1 VEGSPAVVL
10 RRPFATALVL
20 ALVAAGLASC
30 STSGGGDRLTI
41 YSGRQSEL
49 IAPLLEDFSDETGIG
64 IDVRYGDSA
73 DLALLID
80 EEGDRSPADVFLSQS
95 PGAVGFL
102 DADGRLTKLPDDVL
116 DQVDARFRAP
126 DGNWVGISGRVR
138 VLVYN
143 PELVDPADLPQSV
156 FDVTDERYRGQV
168 GVAPPN
174 ASFQDFVTAMRVSI
188 GDDETLAWLEGLV
201 ANDARTY
208 ANNIAIVEAVGRGEI
223 EYGLVNHYYNEEVK
237 AENPDAASENYLFPN
252 GDLGALILV
261 TAVGVLDTANDE
273 ADAQRFVEFL
283 LSRSAQQFYAEETLE
298 YPLAA
303 GVEPV
308 VEDLPPLEEIQSPE
322 LDLGS
327 LGEQLTATKQLIER
341 SGLEQA

>member
-1 VEGSPAVVL
+1 
-10 RRPFATALVL
+10 
-20 ALVAAGLASC
+20 
-30 STSGGGDRLTI
+30 
-41 YSGRQSEL
+41 
-49 IAPLLEDFSDETGIG
+49 
-64 IDVRYGDSA
+64 
-73 DLALLID
+73 
-80 EEGDRSPADVFLSQS
+80 
-95 PGAVGFL
+95 
-102 DADGRLTKLPDDVL
+102 
-116 DQVDARFRAP
+116 
-126 DGNWVGISGRVR
+126 
-138 VLVYN
+138 
-143 PELVDPADLPQSV
+143 
-156 FDVTDERYRGQV
+156 
-168 GVAPPN
+168 
-174 ASFQDFVTAMRVSI
+174 MRESI

-201 ANDARTY
+201 ANDVRTY

-261 TAVGVLDTANDE
+261 TAVGVLDTADNDR
-273 ADAQRFVEFL
+273 DAERFVEFL
-283 LSRSAQQFYAEETLE
+283 LSKPAQEFYAEETLE

-308 VEDLPPLEEIQSPE
+308 VEDLPPLDEILSPE